1 MDENNDE
8 NKNRCEKKVV
18 LNEKKYYPLRDE
30 RNRDENKGEN

>member
-1 MDENNDE
+1 M
-8 NKNRCEKKVV
+8 KTMMKIRISVKIKVV